1 MGAAE
6 STSRTNGTNQEEE
19 ERKQKSSIVV
29 GAAATIAAVGVAAWG
44 ISRMLSDN
52 TDTQETEPS
61 FLLHKR
67 HKEEYE
73 GKSQTSGITWSPPP
87 PGRFKMNTDGSH
99 RHKEEYVGPEI
110 DSAKLHP
117 SGYGGILRDHNGK
130 WIRGFKG
137 YIGVTD
143 NQTAELYG
151 IHKGLELLD
160 KLGYKGAI
168 LETDCKGAHEYVT
181 RRDEDQGNKKSIR
194 DSWKI
199 IKECRKLADKNNI
212 VVLHIGRDANKCA
225 DRLAKSAIKKQ
236 GKYEELIVLP
246 DEIDH
251 LVSEDAKLKFR

>member
-1 MGAAE
+1 MGATE

-19 ERKQKSSIVV
+19 ERKQKSSTVV
-29 GAAATIAAVGVAAWG
+29 GAAATIAVVGVAAWG

-61 FLLHKR
+61 
-67 HKEEYE
+67 YASE
-73 GKSQTSGITWSPPP
+73 GKSQTSGVTWSPPP

-99 RHKEEYVGPEI
+99 HHKEEYVGPEI

-117 SGYGGILRDHNGK
+117 SGYGRILRDHNGK

-137 YIGVTD
+137 YIGVTE

-151 IHKGLELLD
+151 IHKGLDLLD

-181 RRDEDQGNKKSIR
+181 RRDDDRGKKKSIH

-199 IKECRKLADKNNI
+199 IK
-212 VVLHIGRDANKCA
+212 
-225 DRLAKSAIKKQ
+225 
-236 GKYEELIVLP
+236 
-246 DEIDH
+246 
-251 LVSEDAKLKFR
+251 

>member
-1 MGAAE
+1 MGATE

-19 ERKQKSSIVV
+19 ERKQKSSTVV
-29 GAAATIAAVGVAAWG
+29 GAAATIAVVGVAAWG

-52 TDTQETEPS
+52 IDTQETEPS
-61 FLLHKR
+61 
-67 HKEEYE
+67 YASE
-73 GKSQTSGITWSPPP
+73 GKSQTSGVTWSPPP

-99 RHKEEYVGPEI
+99 HHKEEYVGPEI
-110 DSAKLHP
+110 DSAKLHHECVLWN
-117 SGYGGILRDHNGK
+117 SLK
-130 WIRGFKG
+130 A
-137 YIGVTD
+137 V
-143 NQTAELYG
+143 
-151 IHKGLELLD
+151 LLD

-181 RRDEDQGNKKSIR
+181 RRDDDRGKKTSIH